1 MKKVFPLILV
11 VCMLLL
17 AAACGGEKQV
27 TVADGLTSTPVTVK
41 ANATVQAVLDAAGI
55 TLGEKD
61 KVTPALT
68 EKPNDGDTVTI
79 DRLTEVKIVTDDGEK
94 TVSLV
99 GGTVADAL
107 KEAGVTLK
115 ADESLNVAED
125 LHLYE
130 LTGDIVV
137 AKQITVSLTAD
148 GKTEEIQTAVMTV
161 ADFLAAQKVE
171 YTDTDRLT
179 PAADEKLA
187 DGDEIVLQRVEE
199 KTETVK
205 EEIPFETKQ
214 EYSDSLDSGKTQTK
228 QQGVNGEK
236 EVTYKIVLVDGEEES
251 REALEEKVLKE
262 AVNAV
267 VVVGTK
273 TNAPE
278 RETGSNGKEIVSKVA
293 VPDCDGSG
301 HGYYVITYADG
312 SVDYQDY

>member
-1 MKKVFPLILV
+1 MKKAIPVILV

-27 TVADGLTSTPVTVK
+27 TVADGLTQTPVTVK
-41 ANATVQAVLDAAGI
+41 ANANVQAILEAAGI
-55 TLGEKD
+55 TLGEED
-61 KVTPALT
+61 VVTPALN
-68 EKPNDGDTVTI
+68 EKPNDGDTVTV

-94 TVSLV
+94 TVSIV

-107 KEAGVTLK
+107 KKAGVAPK

-125 LHLYE
+125 TPLYA

-148 GKTEEIQTAVMTV
+148 GKTEEIKTTVMTV
-161 ADFLAAQKVE
+161 ADFLAAQQVE
-171 YTDTDRLT
+171 YADTDRLT
-179 PAADEKLA
+179 PAADETLA
-187 DGDEIVLQRVEE
+187 DGAEIVLQRVEE

-214 EYSDSLDSGKTQTK
+214 EYSSSLESGKTQTK
-228 QQGVNGEK
+228 QQGGNGEK
-236 EVTYKIVLVDGEEES
+236 EVTYKIVLVDGEEET
-251 REALEEKVLKE
+251 REAVEENVLKE
-262 AVNAV
+262 AVNAI

-273 TNAPE
+273 SSAPE
-278 RETGSNGKEIVSKVA
+278 PQTGANGKEIVSKVA

-312 SVDYQDY
+312 SVDYVDY